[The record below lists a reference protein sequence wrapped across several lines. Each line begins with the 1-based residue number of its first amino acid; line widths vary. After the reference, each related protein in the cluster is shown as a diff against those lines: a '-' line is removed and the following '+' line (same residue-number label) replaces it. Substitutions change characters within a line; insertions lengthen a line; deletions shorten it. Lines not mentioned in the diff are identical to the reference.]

1 MKKILVSILIGLA
14 LATPAKADFVGDLFE
29 FAGSVIGGAVAAS
42 REKRDNEERL
52 LRKKD
57 EIINNSRGFTDAT
70 CFISNWTRFKNDLVE
85 QARGVRNPDNPDFA
99 YDTTYRVTCDILSDS
114 PRADFEATS
123 LVYMSPGVAGYLLE
137 NGIDEFR
144 VETVYVWRN
153 SSMDIIF
160 IDEKR
165 LDSLSPYYGQDDG
178 QDF

>member
-1 MKKILVSILIGLA
+1 MKKILVSILLVA
-14 LATPAKADFVGDLFE
+14 SLATPAKADFVGDLFE

-70 CFISNWTRFKNDLVE
+70 CYISNWTRFKNDLVD
-85 QARGVRNPDNPDFA
+85 QAKGVRNPDNPDFA
-99 YDTTYRVTCDILSDS
+99 YNVSGVITCDIPSDGY
-114 PRADFEATS
+114 AEFEDTNS
-123 LVYMSPGVAGYLLE
+123 VYMSPGVAGYLLE

-144 VETVYVWRN
+144 AETVYVWRN